1 MKKLILTF
9 FVAFA
14 ALSIKAQ
21 TMAFT
26 VLEIKVKKFTQDKI
40 AEDFDNL
47 FKDVK
52 VNKGGIVLERIG
64 RGRTEGM
71 THRLIFMSTLGVD
84 LIDEDAI
91 DPNKN
96 DAFWSKM
103 RNYVEEWGP
112 FYSGRILSWQEGDTE
127 KYSMGHIWDIKVTDQ
142 NQFKEGHDKIVSEFA
157 DDFKGRVVGFGTYDF
172 GLPNGATHWLALTG
186 KDTDDHLLLYDKLE
200 KNPKFIKLI
209 SSRGKFELI
218 KDFEINILKR
228 KQ

>member
-1 MKKLILTF
+1 MKKIILTYF
-9 FVAFA
+9 LAFA
-14 ALSIKAQ
+14 TLSIYAQ
-21 TMAFT
+21 TMAFN
-26 VLEIKVKKFTQDKI
+26 VVEIKVKQFTQDKI

-52 VNKGGIVLERIG
+52 LNKGGIVLERIV
-64 RGRTEGM
+64 RGRAEGM
-71 THRLIFMSTLGVD
+71 THRLVFMSTLGVE

-103 RNYVEEWGP
+103 RNYVEEWGAY
-112 FYSGRILSWQEGDTE
+112 YSGRILSWQEGDTE
-127 KYSMGHIWDIKVTDQ
+127 KNSTGHIWDIKVADQ
-142 NQFKEGHDKIVSEFA
+142 NQFKKGHDKIVSEFA

-172 GLPNGATHWLALTG
+172 GRPNGATHWLALTG
-186 KDTDDHLLLYDKLE
+186 KNIDDHLLLYDKLE

-209 SSRGKFELI
+209 STRGEFENV
-218 KDFEINILKR
+218 KDFEIKILKR